1 MLVFA
6 WHKRQHFEKR
16 DVNNPQKLIII
27 LKILSKKKKK
37 FLLNTLF
44 FFNYFCIFW
53 K

>member
-37 FLLNTLF
+37 KIIKHSF
-44 FFNYFCIFW
+44 FKFW

>member
-6 WHKRQHFEKR
+6 WHKHQHFEKR

-27 LKILSKKKKK
+27 LKILSKKKNIFFIKHS
-37 FLLNTLF
+37 F